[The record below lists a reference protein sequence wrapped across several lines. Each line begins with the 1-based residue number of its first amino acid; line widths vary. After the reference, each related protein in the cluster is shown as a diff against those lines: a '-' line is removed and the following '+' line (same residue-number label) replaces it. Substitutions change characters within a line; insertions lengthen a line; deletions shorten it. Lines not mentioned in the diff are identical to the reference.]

1 MEDLAMEREH
11 RAKITSKGQVTIPVH
26 VRRSL
31 GLNPGDVLVIRESA
45 AGYTLAKEATRSK
58 FDEFVG
64 CLHREAPASTDE
76 IMREM
81 RRDSHDD

>member
-1 MEDLAMEREH
+1 MEREH
-11 RAKITSKGQVTIPVH
+11 RARVTSKGQVTIRVQ

-31 GLNPGDVLVIRESA
+31 GLNPGDMLVIRESA
-45 AGYTLAKEATRSK
+45 AGYKLEQAATRSK

-64 CLHREAPASTDE
+64 CLHWKAPVSTDE

-81 RRDSHDD
+81 MGDRQGD

>member
-1 MEDLAMEREH
+1 MEREH
-11 RAKITSKGQVTIPVH
+11 RARVTSKGQVTIPVQ
-26 VRRSL
+26 VRKSL

-45 AGYTLAKEATRSK
+45 AGYTLEKAATRSK

-64 CLHREAPASTDE
+64 YMRKGAPVSTDE

-81 RRDSHDD
+81 RGDRQGD